1 MNDLI
6 KSLLGQLR
14 DSSASA
20 RWALGACL
28 GLAVVA
34 SVFFT
39 WQARNPHFVVL
50 AADLDTQQ
58 FNKAVS
64 ALSQAGIRYET
75 TLGSP
80 PYLIRVEESEQF
92 AARQAIHNK
101 GGYLNSERGINGSL
115 DGSSTVFLGSQ
126 ERQQRT
132 DKRRWEELEL
142 QLEGMDF
149 VSKAKVLASGTTD
162 SPLVPRKTSDRGV
175 SVVLTLRGLYT
186 PSASQTQS
194 MVGLIRNG
202 TNVDP
207 SRITIVDQHSNS
219 IYDGATSN
227 GRDTLRGL
235 ADKEGSIGTR
245 RAQAHLD
252 QLFGPGLATATVTAA
267 FEHIQEESISEQL
280 EPAKKPR
287 SERSRTTETSD
298 FRQKVGGPLGV
309 SRNIQGSTNN
319 QGNGPEALPSTSSV
333 SEEEAAYAFGSKLT
347 RRVAQ
352 QFQLSRLTVNVAVD
366 ESIQDQLDVAVAQV
380 KNIVGFDETRGDSM
394 AQSVVR
400 FPYLERA
407 DDGAVTMPIQ
417 EPASEPTSPLVFK
430 ALEHG
435 LEIIVGLAFLFM
447 LGKSLKS
454 ARTSGE
460 AAEGAGV
467 AGGDGPMGRGAGQ
480 GQGEG
485 PDEEVDLDAL
495 ARAHIEELLQSEPE
509 RVSALLSRWAL
520 SEERFAETS
529 SN

>member
-6 KSLLGQLR
+6 KNLLGQLR
-14 DSSASA
+14 DSSASV

-34 SVFFT
+34 SVFLT

-92 AARQAIHNK
+92 AARQAVHNK

-115 DGSSTVFLGSQ
+115 DGTSTVFLGSQ

-149 VSKAKVLASGTTD
+149 VSKATVLASGTTA

-175 SVVLTLRGLYT
+175 SVVLTLRGLYS

-202 TNVDP
+202 TNADP

-219 IYDGATSN
+219 IYDGSTSD

-267 FEHIQEESISEQL
+267 FEHVQEESISEQL

-287 SERSRTTETSD
+287 SERSRTTETSE
-298 FRQKVGGPLGV
+298 FRRNVGGPLGV

-319 QGNGPEALPSTSSV
+319 QALGAEALPSTSSV
-333 SEEEAAYAFGSKLT
+333 SEAEAAAATSC
-347 RRVAQ
+347 V
-352 QFQLSRLTVNVAVD
+352 VAV
-366 ESIQDQLDVAVAQV
+366 IAAALAVAVAQV
-380 KNIVGFDETRGDSM
+380 KNIVGFDESRGDSM
-394 AQSVVR
+394 AESVVR
-400 FPYLERA
+400 FPHLDRA
-407 DDGAVTMPIQ
+407 DDGVVTMPV
-417 EPASEPTSPLVFK
+417 EAPAPEPTSPLVFK

-454 ARTSGE
+454 ARTPG
-460 AAEGAGV
+460 EGAAGDL
-467 AGGDGPMGRGAGQ
+467 AAATGGDNPLGRGLGN
-480 GQGEG
+480 GDSSE
-485 PDEEVDLDAL
+485 EEVDLDAL

>member
-14 DSSASA
+14 ESSSSV

-28 GLAVVA
+28 SLAVLA
-34 SVFFT
+34 SVFLT

-64 ALSQAGIRYET
+64 ALSEAGIRYET

-101 GGYLNSERGINGSL
+101 GGYLNSARGINGSL
-115 DGSSTVFLGSQ
+115 EGSSTVFLGSQ

-142 QLEGMDF
+142 QLEGMEF
-149 VSKAKVLASGTTD
+149 VSKAKVLESGTPD
-162 SPLVPRKTSDRGV
+162 SPLVPRKNNDRGV

-202 TNVDP
+202 TNADP

-219 IYDGATSN
+219 IYDGATSD
-227 GRDTLRGL
+227 GRDTLRSL
-235 ADKEGSIGTR
+235 ADKESSVGTR
-245 RAQAHLD
+245 RAQALLD
-252 QLFGPGLATATVTAA
+252 QLIGPGLATATVTAS
-267 FEHIQEESISEQL
+267 FVHVQEESISEEL

-287 SERSRTTETSD
+287 SLRSRTTESSD
-298 FRQKVGGPLGV
+298 FKQSIGGPLGV

-319 QGNGPEALPSTSSV
+319 QSSSNAATPSTSSV

-347 RRVAQ
+347 RSVAQ
-352 QFQLSRLTVNVAVD
+352 QYQLARLTVNVAVD
-366 ESIQDQLDVAVAQV
+366 ESVADQLETAVAQV
-380 KNIVGFDETRGDSM
+380 KNIVGFDASRGDAV

-400 FPYLERA
+400 FPHIDRA
-407 DDGAVTMPIQ
+407 DDGTVTMPVA
-417 EPASEPTSPLVFK
+417 EPAAEPANPLIVK

-435 LEIIVGLAFLFM
+435 LEIVAGLAFLFM
-447 LGKSLKS
+447 LAKSLK
-454 ARTSGE
+454 AGRTSSEPDE
-460 AAEGAGV
+460 AGAAPGLNSE
-467 AGGDGPMGRGAGQ
+467 GGDRRGAPGAA
-480 GQGEG
+480 GSS
-485 PDEEVDLDAL
+485 EEVDLDAL
-495 ARAHIEELLQSEPE
+495 ARAHIEELLQNEPE

>member
-6 KSLLGQLR
+6 KTLLGQLR
-14 DSSASA
+14 DSSASV

-28 GLAVVA
+28 GLAVLTSA
-34 SVFFT
+34 FFT

-75 TLGSP
+75 TLGAP

-92 AARQAIHNK
+92 TARQAIHNK

-132 DKRRWEELEL
+132 EKRRWEELEL

-149 VSKAKVLASGTTD
+149 IAKAKVLASGTTD
-162 SPLVPRKTSDRGV
+162 SPLVPRKVSDRGV
-175 SVVLTLRGLYT
+175 SVVLNVHGLYT
-186 PSASQTQS
+186 PSAAQTQS
-194 MVGLIRNG
+194 MVGLIRNA

-207 SRITIVDQHSNS
+207 SRITIVDQYSNS
-219 IYDGATSN
+219 IYDGLTSD
-227 GRDTLRGL
+227 GHDTLRGL

-287 SERSRTTETSD
+287 SERSRVTETSD

-319 QGNGPEALPSTSSV
+319 QGAGPEALPSTSSV

-352 QFQLSRLTVNVAVD
+352 QFQLARLTVNVAVD
-366 ESIQDQLDVAVAQV
+366 ESIEDQLEVAVAQV
-380 KNIVGFDETRGDSM
+380 KNIVGFDATRGDAM

-400 FPYLERA
+400 FPHLERA
-407 DDGAVTMPIQ
+407 TDGAVTMPVQ
-417 EPASEPTSPLVFK
+417 EPTPEPTSPLVFK

-435 LEIIVGLAFLFM
+435 LEILVGIAFLFM
-447 LGKSLKS
+447 LGKSLKGARS
-454 ARTSGE
+454 AGE
-460 AAEGAGV
+460 AAEGIG
-467 AGGDGPMGRGAGQ
+467 AGGGESSPGRSSTQSEGAN
-480 GQGEG
+480 
-485 PDEEVDLDAL
+485 EEVDLDAL